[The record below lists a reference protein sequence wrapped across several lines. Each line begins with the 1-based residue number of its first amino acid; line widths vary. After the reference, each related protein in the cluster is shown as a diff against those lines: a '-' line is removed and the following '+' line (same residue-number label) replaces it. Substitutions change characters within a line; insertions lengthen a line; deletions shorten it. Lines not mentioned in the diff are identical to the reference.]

1 MALSK
6 IQTSEM
12 LDTPNLGRRNLVI
25 NGAMQVAQ
33 RNLNGSD
40 TGVTASQY
48 GPVDRFK
55 CRTHSTAGTLTLAHS
70 SDAPA
75 GFDRSYRC
83 TVTTPGTIQTTESLR
98 LDTLIEAQ
106 ELVRLGHGTSDA
118 TGFTISFWVKSS
130 TTGTYSLNVY
140 QYDGSEQVNQLYTID
155 ASDTWEYKTLSFSGN
170 TGTAINYDNGAGFE
184 VAWFLSSGPQIG
196 TNSPSSNWAAYTTAN
211 YGAGHTANISAVTNG
226 YLAIT
231 GVQLEVG
238 SIATPFEHRRVAE
251 ELLLCQR
258 YYYRHGDFDDRK
270 VIAQSYRTSATDVE
284 GVVTFPTTM
293 RTGPSLVAT
302 SGTNYYRDYWAANG
316 TNLTTV
322 TAGELGI
329 NTAILRWTGHS
340 RTAGHSGYMRTNNAS
355 ATLDF
360 DAEM

>member
-25 NGAMQVAQ
+25 NGAMQIAQ

-40 TGVTASQY
+40 TGVTSSQY

-55 CRTHSTAGTLTLAHS
+55 CRTHSSAGTITLAHS
-70 SDAPA
+70 SDAPD

-98 LDTLIEAQ
+98 LDTLIESQ
-106 ELVRLGHGTSDA
+106 ELGRLGHGTSDA

-170 TGTAINYDNGAGFE
+170 TGTAISYDNTAGFE
-184 VAWFLSSGPQIG
+184 LAWFLSSGPQIG

-226 YLAIT
+226 YFAIT

-238 SIATPFEHRRVAE
+238 DTATDFEHRRVAE
-251 ELLLCQR
+251 ELALCQR
-258 YYYRHGDFDDRK
+258 YYHSSDEADSWIMAFD
-270 VIAQSYRTSATDVE
+270 VTSGQGYYGTI
-284 GVVTFPTTM
+284 PLSPTM
-293 RTGPSLVAT
+293 RANPTIIWSNESHSNFDGLNNFRSYPTRFGFFDTATGSGRGLWQFEWVA
-302 SGTNYYRDYWAANG
+302 
-316 TNLTTV
+316 
-322 TAGELGI
+322 
-329 NTAILRWTGHS
+329 
-340 RTAGHSGYMRTNNAS
+340 
-355 ATLDF
+355 
-360 DAEM
+360 DAEL